1 MANLIPTPGWD
12 DVLQLETNTPVL
24 GGPGGVANAQAQSL
38 LNRLEYLVN
47 YGVKFNGSTVRME
60 PGAFTSFVAFR
71 STTTSD
77 ASRVYIV
84 PNGAVPGVTAAL
96 KIFMDDYQAVALT
109 ASADYR
115 DFGIY
120 ADKSIKGPNGAG
132 SFLLNSK
139 SNNNYFAHMP
149 QIGFSRSDGS
159 EINLRV
165 ATMYTGAT
173 EAQMSSYAANYAGA
187 WAAGLVVPAGATI
200 SAGVYSYSTTAG
212 GTCGATK
219 PTHTSGTFSDGG
231 VSWTYLWD
239 NSTGGTGSAIRQYVL
254 VGNKDDTPIWSGA
267 TRIKDAILHLL
278 RDFVLYPTRR
288 LLMIK
293 SSGVISAMF
302 GVRDG
307 STDDV
312 WLADSTDTYGMRW
325 NFTSGSPFVQTVNM
339 AYCSS
344 AKVISDLSTTPN
356 VGGCQK
362 VIFNNG
368 STTAV
373 VQMPGQPAHGRLVV
387 TSGNGNTTL
396 VHNGTPGS
404 SGSPTIA
411 TNTNGNK
418 TLTTGSCL
426 EFHLNSSQTQW
437 IEVGRL

>member
-1 MANLIPTPGWD
+1 MTNLTATPGWD
-12 DVLQLETNTPVL
+12 DVPQLETTTPVL

-71 STTTSD
+71 SITTND

-84 PNGAVPGVTAAL
+84 PNGSVSGVTAAL

-120 ADKSIKGPNGAG
+120 ADKSVRGPNGAG

-149 QIGFSRSDGS
+149 QIGISRSDGA
-159 EINLRV
+159 EINFRV
-165 ATMYTGAT
+165 AAMYTGAT
-173 EAQMSSYAANYAGA
+173 EAQMASYAANYAGG
-187 WAAGLVVPAGATI
+187 WAPGLVVPAGATI

-219 PTHTSGTFSDGG
+219 PTHTSGSVSDGG
-231 VSWTYLWD
+231 VTWDYLWD

-254 VGNKDDTPIWSGA
+254 IGNKADTPIWSGA
-267 TRIKDAILHLL
+267 TRVKDAVLHFL

-288 LLMIK
+288 LLLIK
-293 SSGVISAMF
+293 SSGAVSAMF
-302 GVRDG
+302 GVSNG
-307 STDDV
+307 GTDDV
-312 WLADSTDTYGMRW
+312 WLSDSGDTYGMRW
-325 NFTSGSPFVQTVNM
+325 SFTSGSPFVQTVNIGV
-339 AYCSS
+339 CST
-344 AKVISDLSTTPN
+344 ALVVSDLSATPS
-356 VGGCQK
+356 VAATAK
-362 VIFNNG
+362 VIFNNASATSVTQLLG
-368 STTAV
+368 L
-373 VQMPGQPAHGRLVV
+373 PAHARLIV
-387 TSGNGNTTL
+387 TSGNNNTTL

-404 SGSPTIA
+404 SGAPTIA
-411 TNTNGNK
+411 MNTNGNK
-418 TLTTGSCL
+418 VLTTGSCL
-426 EFHLNSSQTQW
+426 EFHLNSSQSQW